1 MTRLLILAFI
11 AAVLAV
17 LPGRTAFAQ
26 PPAGGA
32 QKPVTEGPALPPL
45 LEFPG
50 GIVWQRALPAM
61 LAAQP
66 AFDQRHAYVPLR
78 NGTLVAVSL
87 LTGSVVWSVPRE
99 PAVSPVVIG
108 SLLIGVDTRNVWAL
122 DTTDGTQRWSIQI
135 PGPVELPPGVSDAVI
150 VLAGSGGEL
159 NAISTADGAARWA
172 VSLASPATAPPVVRP
187 GQVYAGLRDG
197 SVVCVT
203 ADTGKLL
210 WSRALGGVIRTVA
223 IADGRVYAG
232 SSDNFL
238 YALDA
243 RSGREHWR
251 WRTGGDVVDPVLSDG
266 RLVYFA
272 ALDNVVRALRSNGNL
287 AWQFGLGSRPAGAPI
302 IADGL
307 VIAAG
312 IGPEIRAY
320 LPEDGTP
327 AGRYSLTG
335 RLGHAPHFAPSEGDV
350 PARLVFVT
358 GTGTIVA
365 LGGGMERPAGPPGNV
380 PGRLRSPRLV
390 VPGPGLQVLDGTVE
404 VADSPM
410 DTVPGVPVPP
420 ERYAGAVVPTHAP
433 TLPVLVPMRA
443 LPGRPVPPRL
453 TGRPLWVLD
462 GCVEPP
468 VGPIDFLPGTALT
481 PEPPP
486 AYDPDGAAPAADL
499 TTRPSRAMPSTIR
512 SGPGAENE
520 SRIMFW
526 PEPST

>member
-1 MTRLLILAFI
+1 MTRVLMLTIVAG
-11 AAVLAV
+11 ALAV
-17 LPGRTAFAQ
+17 LPGRAASAQ
-26 PPAGGA
+26 TPPGGP
-32 QKPVTEGPALPPL
+32 QKSGAELPVGPPL

-66 AFDQRHAYVPLR
+66 AFDQRHAYVPLQ
-78 NGTLVAVSL
+78 NGTVVAVSL

-99 PAVSPVVIG
+99 PLVPPAISG
-108 SLLIGVDTRNVWAL
+108 ALLIGLDARSVWAL
-122 DTTDGTQRWSIQI
+122 DTADGAQRWSTGI
-135 PGPVELPPGVSDAVI
+135 PAPVELAPGVSDAIV
-150 VLAGSGGEL
+150 VLAGTGGEL
-159 NAISTADGAARWA
+159 AALGTADGSARWS
-172 VSLASPATAPPVVRP
+172 VPLRSPATAVPVVRQ
-187 GQVYAGLRDG
+187 GHVFVGLGDG
-197 SVVCVT
+197 SVVCVS
-203 ADTGKLL
+203 ADSGKQV
-210 WSRALGGVIRTVA
+210 WSRALGGTIRTVA
-223 IADGRVYAG
+223 AADGRVYAG

-243 RSGREHWR
+243 RSGREQWR
-251 WRTGGDVVDPVLSDG
+251 WRTGGDVVEPAISDG

-272 ALDNVVRALRSNGNL
+272 AMDNVVRALRNNGNL

-350 PARLVFVT
+350 PARLVIVT

-365 LGGGMERPAGPPGNV
+365 LGGGMERPVGPPGNV
-380 PGRLRSPRLV
+380 PGVLRRPRLV
-390 VPGPGLQVLDGTVE
+390 VPGPGIQPLDGTVE
-404 VADSPM
+404 VADAPM
-410 DTVPGVPVPP
+410 DAVPGVPVPP
-420 ERYAGAVVPTHAP
+420 ERYAGAVVPSVAAG
-433 TLPVLVPMRA
+433 LPLLVPMRA

-453 TGRPLWVLD
+453 IGQPLLILD
-462 GCVEPP
+462 GGVEPP
-468 VGPIDFLPGTALT
+468 VGPIDFLPGKALT

-486 AYDPDGAAPAADL
+486 AYDPDGATPAADL
-499 TTRPSRAMPSTIR
+499 TTRASRAIPSTIR

-520 SRIMFW
+520 SRIMFC

>member
-1 MTRLLILAFI
+1 
-11 AAVLAV
+11 
-17 LPGRTAFAQ
+17 
-26 PPAGGA
+26 
-32 QKPVTEGPALPPL
+32 
-45 LEFPG
+45 
-50 GIVWQRALPAM
+50 M

-66 AFDQRHAYVPLR
+66 AFDERHAYVPLR
-78 NGTLVAVSL
+78 NGSLVAVSL
-87 LTGSVVWSVPRE
+87 VTGSIVWSVPRE
-99 PAVSPVVIG
+99 PAVSPAIIG
-108 SLLIGVDTRNVWAL
+108 TLLIGLDTRHVWAL
-122 DTTDGTQRWSIQI
+122 DTADGTQRWSVQI
-135 PGPVELPPGVSDAVI
+135 PAPVEMGPGVSDAAI
-150 VLAGSGGEL
+150 VLAGRGGEL
-159 NAISTADGAARWA
+159 AAISPADGSLRWA
-172 VSLASPATAPPVVRP
+172 VSLRAPATAPPIVRQ
-187 GQVYAGLRDG
+187 GRVFVGLGDG
-197 SVVCVT
+197 SVACVS
-203 ADTGKLL
+203 ADTGQQV
-210 WSRALGGVIRTVA
+210 WSRTLGGTIRAVST
-223 IADGRVYAG
+223 ADGRVYAG

-251 WRTGGDVVDPVLSDG
+251 WRTGGDVVDPVISDG

-272 ALDNVVRALRSNGNL
+272 AMDNVVRALRNNGNL

-350 PARLVFVT
+350 PARLVIVT

-365 LGGGMERPAGPPGNV
+365 IGGGMERQVGPPGNV
-380 PGRLRSPRLV
+380 PGVMQSPRLV
-390 VPGPGLQVLDGTVE
+390 VPGPGLQALDGTVE
-404 VADSPM
+404 VADAPM
-410 DTVPGVPVPP
+410 DQVPGLPVPP
-420 ERYAGAVVPTHAP
+420 ERHAGAVVPSHAA
-433 TLPVLVPMRA
+433 LPVLVPMRA

-453 TGRPLWVLD
+453 VGRPLLVLD
-462 GCVEPP
+462 GAVEPP

-486 AYDPDGAAPAADL
+486 AYDPDDAPAAADR
-499 TTRPSRAMPSTIR
+499 TTRASRAIPSTIR

-520 SRIMFW
+520 SRIMFC